1 MRFRTR
7 EQFGAGSYGSMYL
20 ADLGSAVIK
29 VENPGTGGDAGRG
42 VGPHFLGPDDS
53 QYFQTWGSNKKSV
66 ALDLKTPAGQAGFRE
81 LARGAEAVINKIG
94 RASCRERVC
103 QYV

>member
-1 MRFRTR
+1 
-7 EQFGAGSYGSMYL
+7 MYL
-20 ADLGSAVIK
+20 ADLGAAVIK

-66 ALDLKTPAGQAGFRE
+66 AIDLKTPAGQAGFRE
-81 LARGAEAVINKIG
+81 LARGAKAVINKIG
-94 RASCRERVC
+94 RAPVCTPVNNAHTVCRLLLVKKKK
-103 QYV
+103 